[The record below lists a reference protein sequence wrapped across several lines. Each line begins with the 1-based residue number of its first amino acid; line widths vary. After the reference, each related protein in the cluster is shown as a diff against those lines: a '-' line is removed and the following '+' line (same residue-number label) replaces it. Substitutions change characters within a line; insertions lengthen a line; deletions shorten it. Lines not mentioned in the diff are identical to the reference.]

1 MSETYEFMQKNA
13 LPIVFAV
20 LVLVGLGIGLYFLFS
35 GGNGDGAGCKSQA
48 DCGKNMLCYKS
59 KCTSCNKLKVVPG
72 DLHNSNGGQ
81 SAEMW
86 VDGTV
91 GESETT
97 TLVYSPPDEYCDQG
111 TLTDQTSNTSLCI
124 KVANDDQFTLYELQS
139 GLSLTYKR
147 SKGNL
152 FISELIDGKQFYM
165 YPVGC
170 SYEPDDPTPGPTGN
184 ILPGDKYNNGAVLDW
199 WVSKG
204 SNDGRETNLYVR
216 KSDNCSYLS
225 LSTASGIEFCFELID
240 ENSFKVMYSN
250 TDVIYTR
257 TNGNVFSDGKG
268 AIIMEHP
275 YD

>member
-97 TLVYSPPDEYCDQG
+97 TLVYSPPGDYCDGYDG
-111 TLTDQTSNTSLCI
+111 TFTASGMSQCI
-124 KVANDDQFTLYELQS
+124 KIMSKDQFILSELQS
-139 GLSLTYKR
+139 GLSLAYNR
-147 SKGNL
+147 SKGNT
-152 FISELIDGKQFYM
+152 FVSDPIEGKQFYM

-170 SYEPDDPTPGPTGN
+170 SYEPDDPTPDPTGN
-184 ILPGDKYNNGAVLDW
+184 ILPGDKSNSGELDM
-199 WVSKG
+199 WVYKG
-204 SNDGRETNLYVR
+204 NDGRETTFFVR
-216 KSDNCSYLS
+216 KNDNCSYLS
-225 LSTASGIEFCFELID
+225 MRTATNIEYCFELID
-240 ENSFKVMYSN
+240 ENSFKVMYSD

-268 AIIMEHP
+268 VTIRE
-275 YD
+275 Y